1 MNAINT
7 APLNSLSTSLSPMS
21 HFVERRLRLAQTLAQ
36 QGGGLAIVMTAPEV
50 ARNRDSDYPYRWD
63 SYFYY
68 LTGFPEPE
76 SCVVIVAGTA
86 NKPARQILFCRQKN
100 QEREIWDGFRFGPDA
115 ARTQFEFDE
124 TYPIESLNEKLPELM
139 ANQPAL
145 YYALGQ
151 SAGLD
156 EQVRHW
162 LGSVRAQ
169 ARAGVVAPARAE
181 DVTRLL
187 DDMRLFKD
195 EFELNT
201 MRRAAS
207 ISSYAHQEAMRVAM
221 PGRYEYEVEA
231 QLLYEFRKNGSEFP
245 AYGSIVAGG
254 AGACVLHYR
263 SNDQRLKE
271 GDLLLIDAGCELN
284 GYASDI
290 TRTFPVNG
298 QFSAAQKDCYELV
311 LASQYAAI
319 DATKPG
325 NTFMDPHHA
334 AVKVLAQ
341 GMIDL
346 KLCQGTV
353 DSVIE
358 SGDYRRFYMHR
369 TGHWLGMDVH
379 DCGDYREPGSS
390 PDADANQASRI
401 LRPGMV
407 LTIEPGI
414 YIRPGEGVPEALW
427 NIGIRIEDDAVITH
441 DGCEI
446 MTHEAPKTVAD
457 IEHHI
462 AQARAIA

>member
-1 MNAINT
+1 MTQNAYSQQ
-7 APLNSLSTSLSPMS
+7 A
-21 HFVERRLRLAQTLAQ
+21 ERRNRLAQTMAAH
-36 QGGGLAIVMTAPEV
+36 GGGLAFVMTAPEV
-50 ARNRDSDYPYRWD
+50 PRNRDSDYPYRWD

-76 SCVVIVAGTA
+76 SCVVMVAGQGD
-86 NKPARQILFCRQKN
+86 KPARHILFCREKHE
-100 QEREIWDGFRFGPDA
+100 EREIWDGFRFGPGA
-115 ARTQFEFDE
+115 AAEVFGFDE
-124 TYPIESLNEKLPELM
+124 TYSIDALNDKMPQLL
-139 ANQPAL
+139 ANQPAI

-151 SAGLD
+151 NAGLD
-156 EQVRHW
+156 DQVRHW

-169 ARAGVVAPARAE
+169 ARAGVNAPARAE

-195 EFELNT
+195 DTELAT

-207 ISSYAHQEAMRVAM
+207 ISAHAHKEAMRVAL
-221 PGRYEYEVEA
+221 PGRHEYEVEA
-231 QLLYEFRKNGSEFP
+231 QLLYEFRKHGSEFP
-245 AYGSIVAGG
+245 AYGSIVASG

-263 SNDQRLKE
+263 SNNQVMQD
-271 GDLLLIDAGCELN
+271 GDLLLIDAGCELD

-298 QFSAAQKDCYELV
+298 RFNPAQKDCYELV

-319 DATKPG
+319 EATAPG
-325 NTFMDPHHA
+325 RKFVEPHDA
-334 AVKVLAQ
+334 AVRVLAQ

-390 PDADANQASRI
+390 PEDSPAQASRV

-407 LTIEPGI
+407 LTVEPGI
-414 YIRPGEGVPEALW
+414 YIRPAENVPEALW
-427 NIGIRIEDDAVITH
+427 NIGIRIEDDAVVTAT
-441 DGCEI
+441 GCEI
-446 MTHEAPKTVAD
+446 MTHEVPKTVAD
-457 IEHHI
+457 IEQHI
-462 AQARAIA
+462 QQSRALA